1 MMYYASIA
9 RSSRL
14 ILPNREKYLPKAAAR
29 AAPELE
35 RSQTMRREA

>member
-14 ILPNREKYLPKAAAR
+14 ILSQREKYLLPDAGRRGRCAKLESDHAA
-29 AAPELE
+29 
-35 RSQTMRREA
+35 